1 VVWNRTM
8 CYLMLPESS
17 SAETMRNMR
26 FFLPNLENTGY
37 IGKGS
42 KEIQGKS
49 TPGIGEHSAR
59 ICRAYC

>member
-1 VVWNRTM
+1 MVWSRTM

-42 KEIQGKS
+42 KEI
-49 TPGIGEHSAR
+49 
-59 ICRAYC
+59 